1 MKVCIIAGALAAL
14 CIGAGGAMAAPD
26 VNDKPFEERWWPSKW
41 GADDSGGSS
50 NHTKNPANVKRA
62 LSVIKQF
69 KVVTL
74 GRVYHREMPN
84 FGVRSWNLTIP
95 GTPTGGPFG
104 KNGLIFHDEMVTAEI
119 GQVGTQFDGPGHIGV
134 HTSKGDFMYNGR
146 ARDEVYERGAGGRVL
161 GMGKNGVEYVGD
173 NGFVCRGVLLD
184 AVAYRKS
191 QGKLSASADKLPIP
205 AKVDD
210 IGVITAD
217 DIKAMF
223 KLQGVAEL
231 QPGDCIFMHTGH
243 GNGWANSV
251 YRTLSSAQRAEVRA
265 YVTAGEPGYAWS
277 ACKYFGSRD
286 IALTGGDASSNEAQP
301 FSESGAEGTAVPCH
315 TENQTRR
322 GIWNIENLDLKP
334 LADAK
339 VYEFAFIWAPLRMIG
354 ATGSPGNP
362 IAIY

>member
-1 MKVCIIAGALAAL
+1 MHKVRVIASAIAAL
-14 CIGAGGAMAAPD
+14 FVCAGGSIAAE
-26 VNDKPFEERWWPSKW
+26 VNDKPFEESWWPSKW
-41 GADDSGGSS
+41 GADDSAGSS

-62 LSVIKQF
+62 LSVVKQF

-104 KNGLIFHDEMVTAEI
+104 KNGLVFHDEMVTAEI

-146 ARDEVYERGAGGRVL
+146 PRDEVYERGAGGRVL
-161 GMGKNGVEYVGD
+161 GMGKNGVEYVAE
-173 NGFVCRGVLLD
+173 NGFVCRAVMLD

-191 QGKLSASADKLPIP
+191 QGKLPASEDKLPIP
-205 AKVDD
+205 AKLND
-210 IGVITAD
+210 IGVITAED
-217 DIKAMF
+217 VKAML
-223 KLQGVAEL
+223 KLQRVADL
-231 QPGDCIFMHTGH
+231 QPGDCVFMHTGH

-251 YRTLSSAQRAEVRA
+251 YKSLNSQQRAAVRS
-265 YVTAGEPGYAWS
+265 YVTAGEPGYGLS
-277 ACKYFGSRD
+277 ACEYFGSHD
-286 IALTGGDASSNEAQP
+286 IALQGGDASSNEAQP
-301 FSESGAEGTAVPCH
+301 FGEEDGYAVPCH
-315 TENQTRR
+315 TANQTRR

-339 VYEFAFIWAPLRMIG
+339 VYEFAFIWAPLRMVG

>member
-1 MKVCIIAGALAAL
+1 
-14 CIGAGGAMAAPD
+14 
-26 VNDKPFEERWWPSKW
+26 
-41 GADDSGGSS
+41 
-50 NHTKNPANVKRA
+50 
-62 LSVIKQF
+62 
-69 KVVTL
+69 
-74 GRVYHREMPN
+74 
-84 FGVRSWNLTIP
+84 
-95 GTPTGGPFG
+95 
-104 KNGLIFHDEMVTAEI
+104 MVTAEI

-146 ARDEVYERGAGGRVL
+146 ARDEVYERGPGGRVL
-161 GMGKNGVEYVGD
+161 GMGKNGVEYVAE

-191 QGKLSASADKLPIP
+191 QGKLPASADKLPIP

-210 IGVITAD
+210 IGAITAD

-231 QPGDCIFMHTGH
+231 QAGDCIFMHTGH

-251 YRTLSSAQRAEVRA
+251 YRSLTSEQRAAVRA

-301 FSESGAEGTAVPCH
+301 FSESGSEGNAVPCH

-339 VYEFAFIWAPLRMIG
+339 VYEFAFIWAPLRMVG

>member
-1 MKVCIIAGALAAL
+1 MKLSTAAGTLAAL
-14 CIGAGGAMAAPD
+14 SIFVGGAIAED
-26 VNDKPFEERWWPSKW
+26 FNDKPFEQGWWPSKW
-41 GADDSGGSS
+41 GAEDSAGSS

-62 LSVIKQF
+62 LGVIKQF
-69 KVVTL
+69 KVVTI

-104 KNGLIFHDEMVTAEI
+104 KNGLLFHDEMVTAEI

-146 ARDEVYERGAGGRVL
+146 PREQVYERGPGGRVL
-161 GMGKNGVEYVGD
+161 GMGKNGVEYVAE
-173 NGFVCRGVLLD
+173 NGFVCRAVLLD

-191 QGKLSASADKLPIP
+191 QGKLPASADKLPIP
-205 AKVDD
+205 TRHGD
-210 IGVITAD
+210 IGIITAD

-223 KLQGVAEL
+223 KLQRVAEL
-231 QPGDCIFMHTGH
+231 QPGDCVFMHTGH

-251 YRTLSSAQRAEVRA
+251 YGSLTSAERAAVRA
-265 YVTAGEPGYAWS
+265 YVTQGEPGYGAS
-277 ACKYFGSRD
+277 ACEYFGARD
-286 IALTGGDASSNEAQP
+286 IALQGGDASSNEAQP
-301 FSESGAEGTAVPCH
+301 AGEEDGYAVPCH
-315 TENQTRR
+315 TNNQARR

-334 LADAK
+334 LADAG
-339 VYEFAFIWAPLRMIG
+339 VHEFAFIWAPLRIVG
-354 ATGSPGNP
+354 GTGSPANP

>member
-1 MKVCIIAGALAAL
+1 MKVHVSASALAAL
-14 CIGAGGAMAAPD
+14 LICAGAAVAAD
-26 VNDKPFEERWWPSKW
+26 VNDKPFEEGWFPSKW
-41 GADDSGGSS
+41 GADDSAGSS
-50 NHTKNPANVKRA
+50 NHTKNAANVKRA
-62 LSVIKQF
+62 LSVVKQF

-104 KNGLIFHDEMVTAEI
+104 KNGLVFHDEMVTAEI

-146 ARDEVYERGAGGRVL
+146 PREEVYERGAGGRVL
-161 GMGKNGVEYVGD
+161 GMGKNGVEHVAE
-173 NGFVCRGVLLD
+173 NGFVCRAIMLD

-191 QGKLSASADKLPIP
+191 QGKLGASEDKLPIP
-205 AKVDD
+205 AKLND
-210 IGVITAD
+210 IGVITAED
-217 DIKAMF
+217 VKAMI
-223 KLQGVAEL
+223 KLQRVADL
-231 QPGDCIFMHTGH
+231 QPGDCVFMHTGH

-251 YRTLSSAQRAEVRA
+251 YKSLNSQQRAAVRA
-265 YVTAGEPGYAWS
+265 YVTAGEPGYGLS
-277 ACKYFGSRD
+277 ACEYFGSKD
-286 IALTGGDASSNEAQP
+286 IALQGGDASSNEAQP
-301 FSESGAEGTAVPCH
+301 FGEEDGYAVPCH
-315 TENQTRR
+315 TANQTRR

-339 VYEFAFIWAPLRMIG
+339 VYEFAFIWAPLRMVG